1 MKNRK
6 AKRLLLQR
14 PMCVVE
20 LVISNHKT
28 ALLHPFGQVAFT
40 VNRKHTA
47 PQNRRKKGYVVR

>member
-14 PMCVVE
+14 LVRVVE

-28 ALLHPFGQVAFT
+28 AVLRPFGQMAFT
-40 VNRKHTA
+40 VNRKPTA
-47 PQNRRKKGYVVR
+47 SQNRRKKGYAVR